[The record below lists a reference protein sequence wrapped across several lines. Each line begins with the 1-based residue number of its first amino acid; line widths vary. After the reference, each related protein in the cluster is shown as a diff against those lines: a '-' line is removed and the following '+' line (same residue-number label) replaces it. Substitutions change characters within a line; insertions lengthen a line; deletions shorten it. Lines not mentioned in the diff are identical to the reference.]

1 MDLIIQAKEVF
12 NGVVS
17 CNTVQAHDYLFDIG
31 GGMFDCTVN
40 ELGLRVQHV
49 DGFLEVEEPVA
60 FWQELQA
67 MEAYLKANS
76 THNL

>member
-1 MDLIIQAKEVF
+1 MDLIIQANEVF

-17 CNTVQAHDYLFDIG
+17 CNTVQAHDYLLDIG
-31 GGMFDCTVN
+31 GGIFDCTVN

-49 DGFLEVEEPVA
+49 DGLIEEEEPVA
-60 FWQELQA
+60 FWPELQA

-76 THNL
+76 TRNL